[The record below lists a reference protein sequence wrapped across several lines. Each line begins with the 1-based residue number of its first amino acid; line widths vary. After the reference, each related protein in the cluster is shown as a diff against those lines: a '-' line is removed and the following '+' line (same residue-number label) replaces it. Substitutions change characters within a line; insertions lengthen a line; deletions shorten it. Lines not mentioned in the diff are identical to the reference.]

1 MNLLHF
7 STWRELWATRRQAI
21 LAVLAICLLLSI
33 ADFFGRVWVA
43 RDASLRDFSVPKLPK
58 VSSKISAEQMQA
70 QFAQWMPEP
79 MPPPPPP
86 PEWRLQG
93 VLGSGS
99 EIRAALVLVDP
110 SGALIERFL
119 VARGESARDW
129 SVQRIDRKGVQ
140 LKRGDE
146 TKDLILFPTKAE

>member
-1 MNLLHF
+1 MNLL
-7 STWRELWATRRQAI
+7 TGVYWRSLWATRRQ
-21 LAVLAICLLLSI
+21 LLLVVFSVCLLLAI
-33 ADFFGRVWVA
+33 ADFMTRIWVA
-43 RDASLRDFSVPKLPK
+43 RDGALRVFTSPRLPK
-58 VSSKISAEQMQA
+58 ATAAATVEQA
-70 QFAQWMPEP
+70 QKQFAIWMPEP
-79 MPPPPPP
+79 VPPPPPP

-119 VARGESARDW
+119 LAKGESARDW
-129 SVQRIDRKGVQ
+129 IVQRIDRKGAQ